1 MSKLF
6 TMALLPLCFLSAAN
20 AHEGD
25 RVATLEREVRNLSQK
40 VALLESALSENPP
53 AETTD
58 SVGGVAASQANW
70 RTLVTGMSEA
80 EVKSIL
86 GEPKKVISGG
96 PVAGWSYEDHGSV
109 EFFEGKLHSWSE
121 PRTN

>member
-1 MSKLF
+1 MRKIISMVLVTFCFMS
-6 TMALLPLCFLSAAN
+6 TAN
-20 AHEGD
+20 AHEED
-25 RVATLEREVRNLSQK
+25 RVATLEREVQNLAQI
-40 VALLESALSENPP
+40 VALLESALSETPP
-53 AETTD
+53 AESAGD
-58 SVGGVAASQANW
+58 AAGSLANW

-80 EVKSIL
+80 QVKSIL

-109 EFFEGKLHSWSE
+109 EFYEGKLHSWSE